1 MQNEHQ
7 IIKMVYAAKED
18 LQKASDLIQMYIP
31 FILSETSKFLSR
43 TCTDQDDEFSI
54 AMMAFHEAIMGYSKS
69 RGAFLHYTS
78 MLIHNRLIDYQRKE
92 SRHRGQVSLDA
103 TSGQEGST
111 LLEELA
117 AEKDYIEES
126 VNRCV

>member
-31 FILSETSKFLSR
+31 FIRSETSKFLSR

-54 AMMAFHEAIMGYSKS
+54 AMMAFHDSIMGYSKS

-103 TSGQEGST
+103 TSCQ
-111 LLEELA
+111 
-117 AEKDYIEES
+117 
-126 VNRCV
+126 